1 MKILL
6 IGPPGSGKG
15 SVSELLTK
23 NNTLKHVS
31 TGNFFRAILKEDS
44 ELARKI
50 KEINV
55 SGGKLVPDEIT
66 NQVAKSAI
74 DELIKNEQSFILDG
88 YPRTINQ
95 ALALEQYCD
104 LDYIFYLDIDHQEL
118 MKRLTGRWMCPKCAG
133 IYNIHFKKPQVH
145 GLCDNDQATLYQ
157 RADDHADAVSI
168 RLDEYDKLTLPLI
181 KHYETN
187 PRFIKINANQPIED
201 VYKNINN
208 YLKQN
213 K

>member
-31 TGNFFRAILKEDS
+31 TGNLFRAILKEDS

-95 ALALEQYCD
+95 ALALEQYCN

-118 MKRLTGRWMCPKCAG
+118 MWQWSSYSLSTSWWSCRCCK
-133 IYNIHFKKPQVH
+133 Y
-145 GLCDNDQATLYQ
+145 
-157 RADDHADAVSI
+157 SI
-168 RLDEYDKLTLPLI
+168 RWI
-181 KHYETN
+181 W
-187 PRFIKINANQPIED
+187 
-201 VYKNINN
+201 
-208 YLKQN
+208 
-213 K
+213 